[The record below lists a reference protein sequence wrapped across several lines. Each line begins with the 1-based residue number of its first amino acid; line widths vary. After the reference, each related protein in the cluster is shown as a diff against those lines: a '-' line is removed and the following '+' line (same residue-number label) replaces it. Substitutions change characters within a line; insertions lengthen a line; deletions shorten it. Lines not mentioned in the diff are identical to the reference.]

1 VTDRKCRYVC
11 CTGNE
16 YSTSKVL
23 GPATATNIDS
33 SGIDTTQQS
42 PTKKKKRSN
51 VQREKKMECSTVASP
66 TFDAS
71 APFVR
76 FIVLIDIS
84 FVRPIHKNNSIWNTV
99 HHFRE
104 SIRIFLLVLDNE
116 ETQRQLSLHKDG
128 RFLLLYLGFA

>member
-1 VTDRKCRYVC
+1 MCVAPVTSTALPRYWDPLPQRISIHLV
-11 CTGNE
+11 
-16 YSTSKVL
+16 STQHNKV
-23 GPATATNIDS
+23 
-33 SGIDTTQQS
+33 QR
-42 PTKKKKRSN
+42 KKKRSN